1 MGLCEKYGIKI
12 FAQDDLNETLQDD
25 HIEKKVIRVALIPYA
40 SDSLLRILRHH
51 SYKSRN
57 EFFSEILN
65 YVALEGYPRVWAKGV
80 LNRTKI
86 ETTQFAFRIRPAMLK
101 QANLRLKEAGTS
113 ISMLMTEAV
122 GWLELGYTI
131 ERAFQID
138 GY

>member
-1 MGLCEKYGIKI
+1 MGICEKYGVKV

-25 HIEKKVIRVALIPYA
+25 HIEKKVIRVALIPYT
-40 SDSLLRILRHH
+40 SDRLLRILRHN

-57 EFFSEILN
+57 EFFGEMLN
-65 YVALEGYPRVWAKGV
+65 YVALEGYPRVWTKGV
-80 LNRTKI
+80 IKQKKT
-86 ETTQFAFRIRPAMLK
+86 ETTQFAFKIRPTLLK
-101 QANLRLKEAGTS
+101 QANLNLKEAETS